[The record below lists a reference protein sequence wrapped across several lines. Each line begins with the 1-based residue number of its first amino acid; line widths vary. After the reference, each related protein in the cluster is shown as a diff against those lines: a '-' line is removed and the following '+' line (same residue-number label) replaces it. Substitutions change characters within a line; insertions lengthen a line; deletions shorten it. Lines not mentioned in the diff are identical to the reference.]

1 MWNIEIS
8 AIYTD
13 ELTILLKKKN
23 DELIPLKIELLKKRN
38 IVFNKENMIL
48 KGKTEVLDKKCV
60 VHNRENEVKS
70 IHFFTIITLL
80 ISFFFM

>member
-1 MWNIEIS
+1 MNWQYYSKE
-8 AIYTD
+8 
-13 ELTILLKKKN
+13 KN

-60 VHNRENEVKS
+60 VHNIENEVKS

>member
-1 MWNIEIS
+1 MNWQYYSKE
-8 AIYTD
+8 
-13 ELTILLKKKN
+13 KN
-23 DELIPLKIELLKKRN
+23 DELISLKIELLKKIN

-48 KGKTEVLDKKCV
+48 RGKTEVLDKKCV